1 MTAPPLRPRPYPA
14 TPGLVRRTAA
24 DFSAAERRS
33 RGVRG
38 HLIQADL
45 DLRPAEPRLVST
57 AHGRIERMLLTV
69 PSYAVQSPPLAAVY
83 GSLLRTLRPEV
94 ALTILTHESV
104 EGTVSGWRR
113 GDDDVV
119 LAVPDHL
126 LFSVWAEDGYV
137 MALGDGGRG
146 DTWFVEPYA
155 FPRYGDGLVAE
166 LVSNGTGLRKAQAPL
181 YFQGGNVL
189 IGDDFVLLGA
199 DYPAESLEYVGDVL
213 APAPG
218 ESPAGLVRRL
228 YSEYL
233 DTSRRLLY
241 LGSTIPVPAEDARPV
256 GIDGQQWTEIVHT
269 GNAAATVQ
277 PVFHIDM
284 FVTLAGRGDD
294 GRYRVLV
301 GDPSLAARLVGER
314 VAPHAMPEVFDSI
327 AAVLGR
333 LGFDVVRNPLPLV
346 YVDDPAERLRIWYFA
361 TANNALVEPG
371 RVILPTYGHGA
382 WGSLEVVDRANAELW
397 RSLGFEVA
405 ELADC
410 HPLAEALGS
419 VHCIKKYVRRST

>member
-1 MTAPPLRPRPYPA
+1 VPGLPLRPRWYPA

-24 DFSAAERRS
+24 DYSPAERRARGS
-33 RGVRG
+33 RTW
-38 HLIQADL
+38 LTQAGL
-45 DLRPAEPRLVST
+45 DLRPEHPRLVSSSE
-57 AHGRIERMLLTV
+57 GRIEGLLLTV
-69 PSYAVQSPPLAAVY
+69 PAYAVESPPLAAVY
-83 GSLLRTLRPEV
+83 ASLLDALRPEV
-94 ALTILTHESV
+94 ALTVLTHESV
-104 EGTVSGWRR
+104 AAEVAGWR
-113 GDDDVV
+113 GDRDGAV
-119 LAVPDHL
+119 LGVEDHL

-137 MALGDGGRG
+137 MVTDGDTPAR
-146 DTWFVEPYA
+146 TWFVEPYA

-166 LVSNGTGLRKAQAPL
+166 LVANGTGLGKAQAPL

-199 DYPAESLEYVGDVL
+199 DYPAESLDYVGDVL

-218 ESPAGLVRRL
+218 EAPADLVRRL

-233 DTSRRLLY
+233 DTGRRLHY
-241 LGSTIPVPAEDARPV
+241 VGSTIPVPAEAARTV
-256 GIDGQQWTEIVHT
+256 TIDGEEWTEIVHT
-269 GNAAATVQ
+269 GNEAGTVQ

-284 FVTLAGRGDD
+284 FVTPAGRGAD
-294 GRYRVLV
+294 GRFRLLV
-301 GDPSLAARLVGER
+301 GDPRLAADLLDEP
-314 VAPHAMPEVFDSI
+314 VAPHAMREVFDSI

-333 LGFDVVRNPLPLV
+333 LGFDVIRNPLPPA
-346 YVDDPAERLRIWYFA
+346 YVDDPDQRLRVWYFA

-382 WGSLEVVDRANAELW
+382 WEHLDAVDRANAELW
-397 RSLGFEVA
+397 RSLGYEVA

-419 VHCIKKYVRRST
+419 VHCIKKYLGRG